1 MPTNGRPRRPEP
13 ATVEVL
19 GEHISISDENG
30 EIIYWDQEEWMSD
43 PTIVPAIVNAV
54 TIGLSDGGAE
64 LRRIIG
70 NNSERRLCSLCE
82 KPVALAHRR
91 AHLITH
97 NANAADMTAEEVI
110 SMFTER
116 KAP

>member
-1 MPTNGRPRRPEP
+1 MPRSHEP

-19 GEHISISDENG
+19 GEHISISDANG
-30 EIIYWDQEEWMSD
+30 EIIYWDQQEWMDD

-54 TIGLSDGGAE
+54 TIGLEQGGTA
-64 LRRIIG
+64 LRHVIG
-70 NNSERRLCSLCE
+70 NNSERVLCSLCD

-91 AHLITH
+91 AHLIGH
-97 NANAADMTAEEVI
+97 NANAEDMTAEEVI
-110 SMFTER
+110 AMFTER